1 MPPFYYDCPKCKKR
15 YQQGQLG
22 KHILRYTN
30 VDLAPYIIN
39 LDKIEQFGVHPEINC
54 SGRTYVICPK
64 SLTAFEKVGGKLE
77 KNHANCVHKYFDY
90 VIKIKQTPI
99 QEGDHTHTQEQ
110 DHTHTQEQHYT
121 HTQEQD
127 HTHTQEQDHTHT
139 QEQDHEHKQEEC
151 QDPNI
156 YSPLNKEKL
165 QQLCKGNGIVGYS
178 GKKHQE
184 LVNLLTENDR
194 KNKEIPPES
203 ICYINLD
210 AHTES
215 VKQSCNCSK
224 QVDVLKAELEI
235 YKKWAKCILSTVPK
249 GLNDDLVEQKVEP
262 VVNKPFANE
271 LITNKPIENK
281 PTPNKPTPNKPTPNK
296 PLLVK
301 PTQQKKQAVKASKK
315 EIEKGLWCTKCES
328 CHNTAQF
335 TTDLKPCQKCNKLC
349 HRDNDLYGCYHWDCA
364 VCDKKICKECNK
376 AAGGNKLFSFC
387 STNCKK
393 QHNP

>member
-39 LDKIEQFGVHPEINC
+39 LDNIEKFGVHPEINC

-99 QEGDHTHTQEQ
+99 QEGEHTHTHDEDQNQEKTEDQNEEEDHNQEQ
-110 DHTHTQEQHYT
+110 AENQEKTEDQKL
-121 HTQEQD
+121 EEDKPQD
-127 HTHTQEQDHTHT
+127 I
-139 QEQDHEHKQEEC
+139 
-151 QDPNI
+151 NI

-165 QQLCKGNGIVGYS
+165 QQMCKGQGIVGYS
-178 GKKHQE
+178 GKKHQD
-184 LVNLLTENDR
+184 LVNLLIEND
-194 KNKEIPPES
+194 KNNKEIPPES

-210 AHTES
+210 THTDS
-215 VKQSCNCSK
+215 VKKSCDCSK
-224 QVDVLKAELEI
+224 QVDVLKAELDM
-235 YKKWAKCILSTVPK
+235 YKAWAKSILSTVPK
-249 GLNDDLVEQKVEP
+249 GLNDHVVEQKVEP
-262 VVNKPFANE
+262 VVNKPTPNKATPNKQTPNKST
-271 LITNKPIENK
+271 TNKPV
-281 PTPNKPTPNKPTPNK
+281 
-296 PLLVK
+296 LVK
-301 PTQQKKQAVKASKK
+301 PTPQKKQAVNASKK

-335 TTDLKPCQKCNKLC
+335 ATDLKPCQKCNKLC